1 MMLRVLNLQGI
12 VGLLASFTLLGLLLT
27 QKAETRHWRKQS
39 NAFERLYHSEHA
51 AFAGSVANYRAAAD
65 AARSADRAAGERARI
80 EQNSIN
86 ERTKNEFQAR
96 LADARAH
103 AERLRRKSALASA
116 DRSGGGSPAM
126 SSLSAPARGTAQTAG
141 QDGLPPQDALIA
153 TELAIQLDELIKWV
167 RAQADVDPNAV
178 PSR

>member
-1 MMLRVLNLQGI
+1 MILRVLNLQGI
-12 VGLLASFTLLGLLLT
+12 VGLVATLALLGLLLT

-39 NAFERLYHSEHA
+39 NAFERLYHSEQA

-65 AARSADRAAGERARI
+65 AARSADRAASEHARV

-96 LADARAH
+96 LADARAR
-103 AERLRRKSALASA
+103 AELLRSESAGASA
-116 DRSGGGSPAM
+116 DRSGRGTPAM
-126 SSLSAPARGTAQTAG
+126 SGLSAPARGAAQAAG
-141 QDGLPPQDALIA
+141 KDGLPPEDALTA

-167 RAQADVDPNAV
+167 RAQASVDPNAAA
-178 PSR
+178 SR